1 MYHRICNYSN
11 RDCRIMVYY
20 MVRDNN
26 KIKIADEK
34 PMKSRSKSVKPDD
47 NDIKNL
53 DDDTRVDMILKDVK
67 KRPWLNLTLRYIL
80 SVIVVLIAFGLYFFM
95 TDLFGTGLPTYILFY
110 PAIIIVA
117 LLGGFGPGIL
127 ATIISVLLAI
137 IYIIP
142 PYGQLEIASAVNE
155 VGVVIY
161 TTFGVII
168 SSVSELYRRNKVKAA
183 AYDKERALRQTLKE
197 KEFLA
202 NIIEQASQPF
212 AIGYPDGSLGLFNP
226 AFEQLTGYTKDELHT
241 IDWST
246 KLTPIKWRQM
256 EQQELDELNKSGK
269 PVRYEKEYIRKD
281 GSLVPIELLVSIT
294 LDENGDTEYYYSFI
308 TDITERKKAEEDLKR
323 QAALLDVSYEAI
335 FSWGYDSGI
344 LSWNLGAERL
354 YGFGK
359 KEAIGLISHELLKTE
374 FPIEFKDFEYI
385 LTHDKIWTGELT
397 HTTKDG
403 EKIIVESRQ
412 QLIRDTSNRNIVI
425 ETNRDITERK
435 RAENALKI
443 SEQRISDII
452 ESINDYIFSLD
463 KYWNFIY
470 VNENFAEDIGF
481 KSSKLIGKNIWK
493 TVNKLAGT
501 ELEKE
506 FRKAM
511 DEREIRQF
519 EWKTLYIESYR
530 EFSLYPSA
538 EGITVYGKN
547 ITKRKK
553 AEDEIKYE
561 KNRLETILET
571 SPSAV
576 IIVEAKDNKI
586 SYLNKRA
593 RQIYGVNI
601 EGLDLT
607 SAISKVKSKK
617 SDGSPYPIGEGP
629 SGRALKGQ
637 IVRNE
642 EMTLEQPDG
651 TVVPI
656 LGSAAPI
663 SNLDGEITAAV
674 VIFED
679 ITERKLEENYKQR
692 LLETEQQLTEEL
704 SATNEELQATSEEL
718 QTSNEELILT
728 RNNLTE
734 LVGKLKT
741 SNKELEQFAHVA
753 SHDLQE
759 PLRMVASFTQLLER
773 RYKGRLDED
782 ADDYIGF
789 IVEGAQRMKA
799 LIDDLLAFSRL
810 NTEPSNYEP
819 ILIEVAL
826 DDVLFNLRSSIEENN
841 AIITYDPLPTVMGDL
856 SQIRQLFQNLI
867 SNAIK
872 FHGDVP
878 PKIHIYVKE
887 FEKEWLFG
895 ISDNGIGIN
904 HNHQEQIF
912 NIFKRLHTRKDYEGT
927 GIGLAICKSII
938 ERHGGKIWVES
949 EENKGSTFYFTLY
962 KSDIDINSNK
972 KSTSYNKYTG

>member
-1 MYHRICNYSN
+1 
-11 RDCRIMVYY
+11 
-20 MVRDNN
+20 MVRDEN

-34 PMKSRSKSVKPDD
+34 PMKNRSQHVKQDD
-47 NDIKNL
+47 NDIEDL
-53 DDDTRVDMILKDVK
+53 GDDTRVNEIFKDIK

-80 SVIVVLIAFGLYFFM
+80 AVIIVLFAFWSYFVI
-95 TDLFGTGLPTYILFY
+95 TDLFGPGLPTYIVFY

-117 LLGGFGPGIL
+117 LLAGFGQGIL
-127 ATIISVLLAI
+127 ATIISVSLAV
-137 IYIIP
+137 IYLIP
-142 PYGQLEIASAVNE
+142 PYGQLEITSAVN
-155 VGVVIY
+155 GIGAVIF
-161 TTFGVII
+161 TTFGIII
-168 SSVSELYRRNKVKAA
+168 STVSELYRRNKVKAA
-183 AYDKERALRQTLKE
+183 AYDKEKALRETLKE

-202 NIIEQASQPF
+202 NILEHASQPF
-212 AIGYPDGSLGLFNP
+212 AIGYPDGELGLFNP
-226 AFEQLTGYTKDELHT
+226 AFEQLTGYTKDELHS

-256 EQQELDELNKSGK
+256 EQQKLDELYKSCE

-281 GSLVPIELLVSIT
+281 GSLVSIELLVSIT
-294 LDENGDTEYYYSFI
+294 LDKNGDPEYYYSFI

-323 QAALLDVSYEAI
+323 QAALLDASYEAI
-335 FSWGYDSGI
+335 FSWDYDSGI
-344 LSWNLGAERL
+344 LSWNSGAERL
-354 YGFGK
+354 YGFSK
-359 KEAIGLISHELLKTE
+359 KDAIGLISHELLKTE

-385 LTHDKIWTGELT
+385 LTHDKMWTGELT
-397 HTTKDG
+397 HTTKNG
-403 EKIIVESRQ
+403 KKIIVESRQ
-412 QLIRDTSNRNIVI
+412 QLIRDKSNKNIVI

-463 KYWNFIY
+463 KNWRFIY
-470 VNENFAEDIGF
+470 VNEHCAKDIGY
-481 KSSKLIGKNIWK
+481 KSSELIGKNIWK

-506 FRKAM
+506 FRRAM

-519 EWKTLYIESYR
+519 EWNAIYTESYR
-530 EFSLYPSA
+530 EFSIYPSA

-547 ITKRKK
+547 ITQRKK
-553 AEDEIKYE
+553 AEDEIKFE

-576 IIVEAKDNKI
+576 MLVEASDNKI

-593 RQIYGVNI
+593 REIYGMNI
-601 EGLDLT
+601 AGLDLT
-607 SAISKVKSKK
+607 SATSKVKSKK
-617 SDGSPYPIGEGP
+617 IDGTFYPMGEGP
-629 SGRALKGQ
+629 SGRALKGE

-642 EMTLEQPDG
+642 EMILEQPDG
-651 TVVPI
+651 NVVPI
-656 LGSAAPI
+656 ISSSAPI
-663 SNLDGEITAAV
+663 SNLDGEVTAAV

-679 ITERKLEENYKQR
+679 ITERKQEENYKQR

-728 RNNLTE
+728 KNNLTE

-789 IVEGAQRMKA
+789 IVEGAQRMKS
-799 LIDDLLAFSRL
+799 LIDDLLTFSRL
-810 NTEPSNYEP
+810 NTEPCNYEP
-819 ILIEVAL
+819 VLIEVAL
-826 DDVLFNLRSSIEENN
+826 DDVLFNLRSSIEENK

-856 SQIRQLFQNLI
+856 PQIRQLFQNLI

-872 FHGDVP
+872 FHGDEP
-878 PKIHIYVKE
+878 PKIHISVKE
-887 FEKEWLFG
+887 FEKEWLFSV
-895 ISDNGIGIN
+895 SDNGIGIN
-904 HNHQEQIF
+904 LNHQEQIF

-927 GIGLAICKSII
+927 GIGLAICKSIL
-938 ERHGGKIWVES
+938 ERHGGKIWVVS

-962 KSDIDINSNK
+962 KSDIDINSNNVS
-972 KSTSYNKYTG
+972 KSKNQYI

>member
-1 MYHRICNYSN
+1 
-11 RDCRIMVYY
+11 MVYY
-20 MVRDNN
+20 MVRNNN
-26 KIKIADEK
+26 KNKIADEK
-34 PMKSRSKSVKPDD
+34 PTKNHLERVKHDD
-47 NDIKNL
+47 DDIKNL
-53 DDDTRVDMILKDVK
+53 GDDTRVNMILKDVK
-67 KRPWLNLTLRYIL
+67 KRPWLNLTLRYVL
-80 SVIVVLIAFGLYFFM
+80 AVIVVLIAFWLYFVM
-95 TDLFGTGLPTYILFY
+95 TNLFGTGLPTYILFY

-117 LLGGFGPGIL
+117 LLAGFGPGIL
-127 ATIISVLLAI
+127 ATIISVSLAVI
-137 IYIIP
+137 WIIP
-142 PYGQLEIASAVNE
+142 PYGLLEITSAVN
-155 VGVVIY
+155 GIGAVIF

-168 SSVSELYRRNKVKAA
+168 STVSELYRRSKVKAA
-183 AYDKERALRQTLKE
+183 AYDKEKALRETLKD

-202 NIIEQASQPF
+202 NILEHASQPF
-212 AIGYPDGSLGLFNP
+212 AIGYPDGGLGLFNP
-226 AFEQLTGYTKDELHT
+226 AFEQLTGYTKDELHS

-256 EQQELDELNKSGK
+256 EQQKLEELNKTGE

-294 LDENGDTEYYYSFI
+294 LDRNRDPEYYYSFI
-308 TDITERKKAEEDLKR
+308 TDITERKKAQEDLQR

-335 FSWGYDSGI
+335 FSWDYDDGI
-344 LSWNLGAERL
+344 ISWNSGAERL
-354 YGFGK
+354 YGFSK
-359 KEAIGLISHELLKTE
+359 KEAIGLISHKLLKTK
-374 FPIEFKDFEYI
+374 FPIEFKDFEDI
-385 LTHDKIWTGELT
+385 LTNDKMWTGELT

-403 EKIIVESRQ
+403 KKIIVESRQ

-435 RAENALKI
+435 KAENALKI

-452 ESINDYIFSLD
+452 ESINDYIYSLD
-463 KYWNFIY
+463 KNWQFIY
-470 VNENFAEDIGF
+470 VNENFAKDIGY
-481 KSSKLIGKNIWK
+481 KSSELIGKNIWK

-506 FRKAM
+506 FHRTM

-519 EWKTLYIESYR
+519 EWKTLYTNSYR
-530 EFSLYPSA
+530 EFSIYPSA
-538 EGITVYGKN
+538 EGITVYGKD
-547 ITKRKK
+547 ITQRKK
-553 AEDEIKYE
+553 AEDEIKFE

-576 IIVEAKDNKI
+576 IIVEARDNKI

-593 RQIYGVNI
+593 KQIYGVNI
-601 EGLDLT
+601 TGLDLT
-607 SAISKVKSKK
+607 SEISKVKSKK
-617 SDGSPYPIGEGP
+617 IDGSTYPPDEDP
-629 SGRALKGQ
+629 SSRALKGQ

-642 EMTLEQPDG
+642 EMILEQPDG
-651 TVVPI
+651 TIVPI
-656 LGSAAPI
+656 ISSAAPI

-679 ITERKLEENYKQR
+679 ITERKQEEDRKQR
-692 LLETEQQLTEEL
+692 MFETEQQLTEEL

-718 QTSNEELILT
+718 RTSNEELIIT

-789 IVEGAQRMKA
+789 IVEGAQRMKS
-799 LIDDLLAFSRL
+799 LIDDLLTFSRL
-810 NTEPSNYEP
+810 NTEPCNYEP
-819 ILIEVAL
+819 VLIEVAL

-841 AIITYDPLPTVMGDL
+841 AVITYDNLPTIMGDL
-856 SQIRQLFQNLI
+856 PQIRQLFQNLI

-872 FHGDVP
+872 FHGDEP
-878 PKIHIYVKE
+878 PKIHISVKE

-895 ISDNGIGIN
+895 VSDNGIGIN
-904 HNHQEQIF
+904 PNHQEQIF

-927 GIGLAICKSII
+927 GIGLAICKSIL
-938 ERHGGKIWVES
+938 ERHGGKIWVVS
-949 EENKGSTFYFTLY
+949 EENKGSTFYFNMS
-962 KSDIDINSNK
+962 KSDIDLNSNNMA
-972 KSTSYNKYTG
+972 TSKNQYI